1 MGLVIEL
8 RPEMEARYRALH
20 ADPWEA
26 VLRRITGSNI
36 RDYSIYLARVH
47 GRLLLFSHFRYVGED
62 FERDMSR
69 IADDEEDAAL
79 VAGDRALSDDPA
91 GDAGWG
97 AMAHGG
103 RGLPPRVRAA
113 ASASGRDSLPGS
125 GHFWGEITPRPC
137 R

>member
-20 ADPWEA
+20 ADPWVA

-69 IADDEEDAAL
+69 IAADEETRRWWRETEPCQM
-79 VAGDRALSDDPA
+79 V
-91 GDAGWG
+91 
-97 AMAHGG
+97 
-103 RGLPPRVRAA
+103 
-113 ASASGRDSLPGS
+113 LPGTPD
-125 GHFWGEITPRPC
+125 GEQWLTAEEVFHHE
-137 R
+137 

>member
-47 GRLLLFSHFRYVGED
+47 GASCC
-62 FERDMSR
+62 S
-69 IADDEEDAAL
+69 ATSAT
-79 VAGDRALSDDPA
+79 
-91 GDAGWG
+91 W
-97 AMAHGG
+97 
-103 RGLPPRVRAA
+103 VRT
-113 ASASGRDSLPGS
+113 SSG
-125 GHFWGEITPRPC
+125 I
-137 R
+137 